1 MATVC
6 TYQQFTLTS
15 ASLVERISTIPE
27 PVYRDIIVTEY
38 FNGYKHGK
46 ATRYSR

>member
-15 ASLVERISTIPE
+15 ASFVERYATE
-27 PVYRDIIVTEY
+27 PFYKGVEVTEY

-46 ATRYSR
+46 ATEYSL